1 MESIKSPATSAP
13 KPAKPDLDE
22 VIVVEAV
29 LESGHG
35 VKFQEK
41 SGVVFVT
48 SISSG
53 SHACTVL
60 KRGDYVLA
68 AVAGGKQHTNIA
80 AGKRS
85 RRGDSAAVE
94 TSPSID
100 LTQYIFP
107 SMYPIRITIQRRLPR
122 AVVPIAG
129 DSMGAMV

>member
-41 SGVVFVT
+41 AGVVFVT

-53 SHACTVL
+53 SHACTVPVL

-68 AVAGGKQHTNIA
+68 AVAGGKQH
-80 AGKRS
+80 KRS
-85 RRGDSAAVE
+85 ARMRGAH
-94 TSPSID
+94 
-100 LTQYIFP
+100 
-107 SMYPIRITIQRRLPR
+107 
-122 AVVPIAG
+122 
-129 DSMGAMV
+129 

>member
-41 SGVVFVT
+41 AGVVFVT

-53 SHACTVL
+53 SHACTVP
-60 KRGDYVLA
+60 VLTSTVNVVIMSWPQLQA
-68 AVAGGKQHTNIA
+68 ASSTKGQPGCEEHIN
-80 AGKRS
+80 
-85 RRGDSAAVE
+85 
-94 TSPSID
+94 
-100 LTQYIFP
+100 F
-107 SMYPIRITIQRRLPR
+107 QRYEIKDRKEGLQQ
-122 AVVPIAG
+122 VCIKLQT
-129 DSMGAMV
+129 